1 MNQTVYFKYSV
12 LLSLFI
18 GLPIEAKLLKPS
30 KDGEKKEI
38 LLINGKRRLYYPV
51 ETKGLTYSVDGPTR
65 LEFISRYPVLKNK
78 NKSNPFSYRII
89 VDNKDTIM
97 VNHRYKVQKSI
108 KSVQHPKH
116 KYTYSGNYFINL
128 GIGRH
133 KVVIIPEK
141 RQKYPV
147 LMRVLLKEFGI
158 VGKKKK
164 ILQPMIHQNSLKLK
178 VGENEVSYYECTSK
192 YPLTIEAR
200 GEKTLRILS
209 RLQFS
214 DAMGQEESY
223 RIKVKEKN
231 KIIGTYYFN
240 SERSPNS
247 HIIER
252 LDMVPGK
259 WRTCEIRVPKGSHQY
274 TIEVPDRHKTVL
286 TRFMLY

>member
-1 MNQTVYFKYSV
+1 MNRTVYFKYLV

-18 GLPIEAKLLKPS
+18 SLPIEAKLLKPS

-128 GIGRH
+128 GIGRYN
-133 KVVIIPEK
+133 VLIIPEK
-141 RQKYPV
+141 KQKYPV
-147 LMRVLLKEFGI
+147 LMRVLSKEFGI

-178 VGENEVSYYECTSK
+178 VGEDEVSYYECTSK

-223 RIKVKEKN
+223 RIKVKEKD

-247 HIIER
+247 HIIQR
-252 LDMVPGK
+252 LDIVPGK

>member
-1 MNQTVYFKYSV
+1 MNQTVYFKYFV

-51 ETKGLTYSVDGPTR
+51 GTKGLTYSVDGPTR

-89 VDNKDTIM
+89 VDNKDTII

-133 KVVIIPEK
+133 KVVIISEK

-147 LMRVLLKEFGI
+147 LMRVLSKEFGI

-223 RIKVKEKN
+223 RIKVKEKD

>member
-1 MNQTVYFKYSV
+1 
-12 LLSLFI
+12 
-18 GLPIEAKLLKPS
+18 
-30 KDGEKKEI
+30 
-38 LLINGKRRLYYPV
+38 
-51 ETKGLTYSVDGPTR
+51 
-65 LEFISRYPVLKNK
+65 
-78 NKSNPFSYRII
+78 
-89 VDNKDTIM
+89 
-97 VNHRYKVQKSI
+97 
-108 KSVQHPKH
+108 
-116 KYTYSGNYFINL
+116 
-128 GIGRH
+128 
-133 KVVIIPEK
+133 
-141 RQKYPV
+141 
-147 LMRVLLKEFGI
+147 MRVLSKEFGI

-223 RIKVKEKN
+223 RIKVKEKD

>member
-1 MNQTVYFKYSV
+1 
-12 LLSLFI
+12 
-18 GLPIEAKLLKPS
+18 
-30 KDGEKKEI
+30 
-38 LLINGKRRLYYPV
+38 
-51 ETKGLTYSVDGPTR
+51 
-65 LEFISRYPVLKNK
+65 
-78 NKSNPFSYRII
+78 
-89 VDNKDTIM
+89 
-97 VNHRYKVQKSI
+97 
-108 KSVQHPKH
+108 
-116 KYTYSGNYFINL
+116 
-128 GIGRH
+128 
-133 KVVIIPEK
+133 
-141 RQKYPV
+141 
-147 LMRVLLKEFGI
+147 
-158 VGKKKK
+158 
-164 ILQPMIHQNSLKLK
+164 MIHQNSLKLK

-223 RIKVKEKN
+223 RIKVKEKD

-274 TIEVPDRHKTVL
+274 TIEVPIGIKLYLRVL
-286 TRFMLY
+286 CFTDETNFIYIHIFFGIIIAEWINSMELYFEFRKRL